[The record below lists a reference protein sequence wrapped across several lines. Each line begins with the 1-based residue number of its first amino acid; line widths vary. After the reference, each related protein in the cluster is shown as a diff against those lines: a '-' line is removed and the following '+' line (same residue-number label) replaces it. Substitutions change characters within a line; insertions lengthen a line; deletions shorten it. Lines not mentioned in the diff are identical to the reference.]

1 MSLIRYY
8 KTECKLLRRGPGL
21 YLMLATMVVI
31 LYLMIQTTDAKLDRV
46 VYVMD
51 ISEVYCIV
59 ALIILPL
66 LATAIAR
73 RDEEWKTASM
83 MASFPYRTWE
93 MEAAR
98 LLCAA
103 TLPLVAALVPMGTYV
118 WLVLNDGIS
127 WGIREWYT
135 CAVLA
140 SFAIPMLFATVIA
153 YLVGILIRKRY
164 NYLISFV
171 LLLSLAIILP
181 EFFKT
186 TRPSFSL
193 PPQTQV
199 WFDYSLVKYIGKS
212 YSRMWGFIYDPAFW
226 LHRGMVAVI
235 AAGMVMAVLLVVC
248 GRRRERVKAWLV
260 YPMMLVLGATLL
272 WAGNAMYGHLQEK
285 VDIADANERFY
296 RERLT
301 SANDTTQQREL
312 EQLIVTGIAAGKY
325 TEADIEE
332 MSRITLNTD
341 GIISN
346 PLSVSHIKDLL
357 VGMKFQDLHINSY
370 KLELEILPRHGLEVQ
385 ATMQVSNGQ
394 AETLGRFPIMLRHIF
409 NVQELKV
416 NGVAAAYEWEEAT
429 DVLWITPAA
438 DVRPG
443 EILEI
448 EMTYR
453 GTLNDWRHYY
463 DYAPSGDRWEQA
475 AIVEDNRLFLP
486 AFYGW
491 YPVIGNS
498 RLSELLTHHFE
509 GLEVEGRRQAA
520 NILDTHLPRPMA
532 DFEVAITGP
541 IGLKLFSNASL
552 VTSEQAGEKGA
563 TVTHMELP
571 KASGLTLFGGDL
583 QLAEATAGGKKL
595 RLLASGQL
603 PASSVEEAAQL
614 AAKQYV
620 EAAHTLEML
629 DGKAA
634 TSFPQSITMALAD
647 YPYYSLN
654 EFDLRTR
661 GMVDAAAAGPEARD
675 THYLSNLSK
684 YRYFEAE
691 IEQGKNGDI
700 QLRTGQY
707 WLDYSAKRR
716 EISNAR
722 LAYFNSQYILNNF
735 FQAYIERKVEGEER
749 TDPLFE
755 PGSYFLN
762 GPNQVYDLMNT
773 IYSQYGIG
781 SVYEVIKLVYDS
793 IGTEPLIEDSDEQ
806 MEELLRGYL
815 QRKTEGGK

>member
-8 KTECKLLRRGPGL
+8 KTECKLLLRGPGF
-21 YLMLATMVVI
+21 YLMFATMVGI
-31 LYLMIQTTDAKLDRV
+31 LYLMFQTADAKLDRA

-51 ISEVYCIV
+51 ISEVYCLV

-103 TLPLVAALVPMGTYV
+103 TLPLAAALVPMGAYV
-118 WLVLNDGIS
+118 WLVVNDGIS
-127 WGIREWYT
+127 WGMREWYT

-140 SFAIPMLFATVIA
+140 SFAIPMLFATVTA

-164 NYLISFV
+164 SYLISFV

-186 TRPSFSL
+186 ERPSFSL
-193 PPQTQV
+193 PPHTQV

-226 LHRGMVAVI
+226 LHRSMVAAI
-235 AAGMVMAVLLVVC
+235 AAGMVMAVLLIVS

-260 YPMMLVLGATLL
+260 YPTMLVLGATLL
-272 WAGNAMYGHLQEK
+272 WAGSAMYGHLQER

-296 RERLT
+296 LERLT

-312 EQLIVTGIAAGKY
+312 EQLLVAGVAAGKY

-341 GIISN
+341 GITSN

-357 VGMKFQDLHINSY
+357 VGMKFQDLHIKNY
-370 KLELEILPRHGLEVQ
+370 KLELELLPRHGLEIQ
-385 ATMQVSNGQ
+385 AAMQASNGQ

-409 NVQELKV
+409 DVQELKV
-416 NGVAAAYEWEEAT
+416 NGAAAAYEWEEAT

-438 DVRPG
+438 DVMPG
-443 EILEI
+443 KHLEI
-448 EMTYR
+448 EMTYC
-453 GTLNDWRHYY
+453 GTINDWRHKYSA
-463 DYAPSGDRWEQA
+463 APSSDRWEQIA
-475 AIVEDNRLFLP
+475 VVEDNRLFLP

-498 RLSELLTHHFE
+498 RLSELLTDHYE
-509 GLEVEGRRQAA
+509 WGRHAPD
-520 NILDTHLPRPMA
+520 ILDTQLPRPMA
-532 DFEVAITGP
+532 GFEVAITGP
-541 IGLKLFSNASL
+541 SGLKLFSNAS
-552 VTSEQAGEKGA
+552 VITTSGQAGEKGA
-563 TVTHMELP
+563 IVTSLELD

-583 QLAEATAGGKKL
+583 QLAEATADGKTL

-603 PASSVEEAAQL
+603 SDRSVEEAAQF
-614 AAKQYV
+614 AAKHYAQ
-620 EAAHTLEML
+620 AARTLKML
-629 DGKAA
+629 DGEAA
-634 TSFPQSITMALAD
+634 TSFPQTVTMALAD

-654 EFDLRTR
+654 MVSMSTL
-661 GMVDAAAAGPEARD
+661 GMVDAAVGGPEARD
-675 THYLSNLSK
+675 VHFLSK
-684 YRYFEAE
+684 VSVSSYFGAE
-691 IEQGKNGDI
+691 IDRGKNGNI

-716 EISNAR
+716 EIRNAR
-722 LAYFNSQYILNNF
+722 LVNLNAQYILNNF
-735 FQAYIERKVEGEER
+735 FQAYNELKLAGGELP
-749 TDPLFE
+749 DPLFE
-755 PGSYFLN
+755 PVSRYFLN
-762 GPNQVYDLMNT
+762 GTPNQVYDLMNT
-773 IYSQYGIG
+773 IYSQYGIE

-793 IGTEPLIEDSDEQ
+793 IGTEQLNEDSDEQ

-815 QRKTEGGK
+815 QRKTERRE